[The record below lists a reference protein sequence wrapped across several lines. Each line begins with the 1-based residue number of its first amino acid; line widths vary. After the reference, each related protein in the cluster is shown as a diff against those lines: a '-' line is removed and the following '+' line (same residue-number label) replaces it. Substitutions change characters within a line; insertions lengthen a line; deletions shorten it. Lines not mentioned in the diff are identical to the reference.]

1 MMRFLPLLILFLS
14 ACSQN
19 IGNLSIVSTQPT
31 NISNEYDSI
40 GQIQGESKIKPNTL
54 YPQASMRMINEAIQN
69 ALDISGADLITDAT
83 FERNYTFM
91 FLFEANYLVVTG
103 EGWVKKKEGI
113 KREKEIIEY
122 DPDTGEPIDIP
133 TKQESPSFGKDVL
146 YLKSGDF
153 IRGKCDGKTGNYII
167 FQIDGKNKKYHLEK
181 VELIEI
187 DNKKYYYPFNLPI
200 TSTYKYQGLSPIT
213 KSKLYYYA
221 GTCVG
226 IIWLT
231 YYIFFEHSMM

>member
-1 MMRFLPLLILFLS
+1 MMKHFLPLLILLLS

-40 GQIQGESKIKPNTL
+40 GQIQGESKINMNTRH
-54 YPQASMRMINEAIQN
+54 PRVNMTMINEAIQN

-122 DPDTGEPIDIP
+122 DPDTGEPI
-133 TKQESPSFGKDVL
+133 
-146 YLKSGDF
+146 
-153 IRGKCDGKTGNYII
+153 
-167 FQIDGKNKKYHLEK
+167 
-181 VELIEI
+181 
-187 DNKKYYYPFNLPI
+187 
-200 TSTYKYQGLSPIT
+200 YQ
-213 KSKLYYYA
+213 
-221 GTCVG
+221 
-226 IIWLT
+226 
-231 YYIFFEHSMM
+231 

>member
-133 TKQESPSFGKDVL
+133 TKKEGNDLARIASQFFFNPTPLQQCMTIPCGFIVFIIVL
-146 YLKSGDF
+146 ALNPGSD
-153 IRGKCDGKTGNYII
+153 
-167 FQIDGKNKKYHLEK
+167 
-181 VELIEI
+181 
-187 DNKKYYYPFNLPI
+187 
-200 TSTYKYQGLSPIT
+200 S
-213 KSKLYYYA
+213 
-221 GTCVG
+221 
-226 IIWLT
+226 
-231 YYIFFEHSMM
+231 

>member
-1 MMRFLPLLILFLS
+1 MKHFLPLLILLLS

-40 GQIQGESKIKPNTL
+40 GQIQGESKINTNTRH
-54 YPQASMRMINEAIQN
+54 PRVNMTMINEAIQN

-91 FLFEANYLVVTG
+91 FFFEANYLVVTG

-122 DPDTGEPIDIP
+122 DPDTGEPIMP
-133 TKQESPSFGKDVL
+133 QVYSAK
-146 YLKSGDF
+146 
-153 IRGKCDGKTGNYII
+153 
-167 FQIDGKNKKYHLEK
+167 
-181 VELIEI
+181 
-187 DNKKYYYPFNLPI
+187 
-200 TSTYKYQGLSPIT
+200 GLSPVE
-213 KSKLYYYA
+213 KKVFLVYA

>member
-1 MMRFLPLLILFLS
+1 MGWVTAIKTAADIVMLFLLFRLVGCNIAIMKHFLLLLILFLS

-40 GQIQGESKIKPNTL
+40 GQIQGESKIKPNTRF
-54 YPQASMRMINEAIQN
+54 PQASMTMINEAIQN

-133 TKQESPSFGKDVL
+133 TKQE
-146 YLKSGDF
+146 
-153 IRGKCDGKTGNYII
+153 
-167 FQIDGKNKKYHLEK
+167 
-181 VELIEI
+181 
-187 DNKKYYYPFNLPI
+187 YPFDIEPFSL
-200 TSTYKYQGLSPIT
+200 G
-213 KSKLYYYA
+213 YA
-221 GTCVG
+221 FDV
-226 IIWLT
+226 WLIKT
-231 YYIFFEHSMM
+231 DSEGNTVSYGD